1 MADEQVPT
9 MRKTLRIG
17 LLWHSPSSG
26 NLGVG
31 ALTLANLAIAR
42 DVAREMGF
50 EPQFTIMGMREA
62 NRPYL
67 GEDEATRYP
76 IDTKILLSPTGFWSA
91 IARQDGALDIGAG
104 DSFAEIYGLKRFM
117 FLWLTKV
124 MTLARGKP
132 LVFSPQT
139 IGPFTKPLYK
149 AMAKAVLEPAFAVVA
164 RDEASMEA
172 LKALAP
178 KAKGAL
184 SVDVAFAL
192 PFEDRSAL
200 RGGTRLRV
208 GVNVSGLLFNEAESG
223 RNRFGLGYDYA
234 AVTRGLLRE
243 LVARQD
249 VEVHL
254 VTHALHATDP
264 WDDDGRTADKLAA
277 EFPAVV
283 RVPNFPGPSE
293 AKSYISSLDFLIAAR
308 MHACIAAFSTRTPVV
323 PVAYSRKFT
332 GLFGTLGY
340 RWLAPVQ
347 GMRNEQVLEFLLERL
362 EHRDEMARDIEAGM
376 AKVDTLLDVYR
387 GELRRFFTQ
396 LGARA

>member
-1 MADEQVPT
+1 

-62 NRPYL
+62 NPPYL
-67 GEDEATRYP
+67 GEDQAARYP
-76 IDTKILLSPTGFWSA
+76 IDTKTLISPGGFWSA
-91 IARQDGALDIGAG
+91 IAQQDGALDIGAG
-104 DSFAEIYGLKRFM
+104 DSFAEIYGPKRFM

-124 MTLARGKP
+124 MTLVRGKP
-132 LVFSPQT
+132 LVLSPQT

-149 AMAKAVLEPAFAVVA
+149 AMAKRVLEPAFAVVA
-164 RDEASMEA
+164 RDEASLKA
-172 LKALAP
+172 LNALAP
-178 KAKGAL
+178 KAKGAMA
-184 SVDVAFAL
+184 VDVAFAL
-192 PFEDRSAL
+192 PFEDRRAL
-200 RGGTRLRV
+200 RGGPRLRV

-223 RNRFGLGYDYA
+223 RNRFGLSYDYA
-234 AVTRGLLRE
+234 AVMRELLRA
-243 LVARQD
+243 LAARPD

-264 WDDDGRTADKLAA
+264 WDDDGRVADKLAE
-277 EFPAVV
+277 EFPGTV
-283 RVPNFPGPSE
+283 RVPNFRGPSE
-293 AKSYISSLDFLIAAR
+293 VKSYISSLDFLIAAR
-308 MHACIAAFSTRTPVV
+308 MHACIAAFSTGTPVV

-347 GMRNEQVLEFLLERL
+347 GMDDVQALEFLLGGLDR
-362 EHRDEMARDIEAGM
+362 RDELARDIEAGM
-376 AKVDTLLDVYR
+376 LKVDALLEVYR
-387 GELRRFFTQ
+387 AELRRFFTR
-396 LGARA
+396 LGASA